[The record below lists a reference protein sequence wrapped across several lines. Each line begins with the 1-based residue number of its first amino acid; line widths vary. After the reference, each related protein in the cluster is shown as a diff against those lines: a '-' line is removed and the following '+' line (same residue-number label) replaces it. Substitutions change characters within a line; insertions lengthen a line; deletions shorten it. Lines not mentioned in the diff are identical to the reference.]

1 VWIETPHAVAFPD
14 GAPMADGHTVVA
26 PRKHVSTIYEL
37 TLLEQQALWE
47 LVGEVRTRLLS
58 GLMPVGFSIGFNDT
72 LHDGISA
79 EHAVVHVVPRR
90 RGETP
95 ELRNGVEWVTED
107 HVAAWAK

>member
-1 VWIETPHAVAFPD
+1 
-14 GAPMADGHTVVA
+14 MADGHTVVA